1 MSVAFCRKYPE
12 ICERKQQ
19 DFSSISSYDNLG
31 IPYKPRTRRQG
42 VREIQPPIRRK
53 GVSEVAAPIRRQG
66 VREIQPTIRRKG
78 RYDVREE
85 EEERQLQPP
94 PKIGTTP
101 VLENKIRREYNKK
114 LSDFKENLLKKAH
127 IGTEEIVE
135 EYDQHKYGWLSQ
147 GAYMNAYENE
157 SKALKTL
164 KEGGEYIPELN
175 DFKIVPEHSSY
186 NATAYI
192 NEKTGEPVFAVRG
205 SDTEFHKLDKNL
217 EAIMRGKPVGHRL
230 KKGVRDWYFNLWGIA
245 RGKGTAQQE
254 FKDIEAQY
262 LRFQEALGVPH
273 KEISKTG
280 HSKAGF
286 ISEILAKK
294 YGGKARTFNSAEHPF
309 LTEVPVAN
317 PDTDIVSYRH
327 LLDGVSS
334 GKITKKQPSYVR
346 VVNVNEV
353 AGKENEVIQHDLKR
367 FIKKPI
373 RIGENGELI
382 GEQTTR
388 LRNILGFMGGGTAS
402 LILKNAIMAI
412 PAYAIQPKYKTASER
427 RFRNF
432 ELGMDLSK
440 GAIETE
446 GAAIFKL
453 GEGGLPMISFGSLL
467 GEEIGNMLVMI
478 PEVRDGI
485 DKAFGIKR
493 KAYRFEKPPAVIHAL
508 GKLTGRAK
516 EDAYYENLQKKADA
530 YGIDFI
536 DALNM
541 TIETDE
547 GVPLSEGA
555 VEKAE
560 HFAKRANELYKKQ
573 PHDSNLWRRY
583 KNPNNPYKDYI
594 NMPIGGQ
601 DRREKQRLFNEWE
614 REDDERAKAQY
625 FLIQAEIADMER
637 LHRIQE
643 AEEARIKYEQ
653 SPQAKLDKKE
663 EQMRLNKGLQA
674 QPQARRNITEY
685 KPPPPP
691 IPPRRRLNI

>member
-31 IPYKPRTRRQG
+31 IPIRRQGVRPIRRQG
-42 VREIQPPIRRK
+42 VREIQPPIRR
-53 GVSEVAAPIRRQG
+53 QG
-66 VREIQPTIRRKG
+66 VREIQPPIRRQG
-78 RYDVREE
+78 RYDVRE

-101 VLENKIRREYNKK
+101 VLENKIRKEYNKK
-114 LSDFKENLLKKAH
+114 LADFKENLLKKAH

-135 EYDQHKYGWLSQ
+135 EYDQHKYGWLSE
-147 GAYMNAYENE
+147 GAYKSAYKNKTQAL
-157 SKALKTL
+157 KALKQ
-164 KEGGEYIPELN
+164 GGEYIPELN
-175 DFKIVPEHSSY
+175 DFEIIPEHSSY

-192 NEKTGEPVFAVRG
+192 NKTTGEPVFAVRG

-217 EAIMRGKPVGHRL
+217 EAVMRGKPVGQRL
-230 KKGVRDWYFNLWGIA
+230 KKGVNDWYFNLWGIA

-262 LRFQEALGVPH
+262 LRFQEAINKPH
-273 KEISKTG
+273 TEISKTG
-280 HSKAGF
+280 HSKGGF
-286 ISEILAKK
+286 ISEILGKK
-294 YGGKARTFNSAEHPF
+294 YGGKTRTFNAAEHPF
-309 LTEVPVAN
+309 ITEQAVAH
-317 PDTDIVSYRH
+317 PETDIVSYRH
-327 LLDGVSS
+327 SLDGVSS
-334 GKITKKQPSYVR
+334 GKITKKQPSHTR
-346 VVNVNEV
+346 VVNLNEV
-353 AGKENEVIQHDLKR
+353 AGKENEVIQHDLER
-367 FIKKPI
+367 FIKKPV

-388 LRNILGFMGGGTAS
+388 LRNVLGFMGGGAAALT
-402 LILKNAIMAI
+402 LKNAIMAV

-432 ELGMDLSK
+432 QLGMDLTK

-446 GAAIFKL
+446 GASLLKL
-453 GEGGLPMISFGSLL
+453 GEGGLPMISMGSLL

-493 KAYRFEKPPAVIHAL
+493 KAYRFEKPPAVINAI

-516 EDAYYENLQKKADA
+516 QDAYYENIQKKADA

-560 HFAKRANELYKKQ
+560 HFANRANELYEKAREGK
-573 PHDSNLWRRY
+573 PHDSNLWVRY

-594 NMPIGGQ
+594 NMPLGTQ
-601 DRREKQRLFNEWE
+601 ERRDKQKLFNDWE

-625 FLIQAEIADMER
+625 FMIQAEIADMER

-643 AEEARIKYEQ
+643 AKEASIKYEK
-653 SPQAKLDKKE
+653 SEQAKLDKKE
-663 EQMRLNKGLQA
+663 QQMRFQA

-685 KPPPPP
+685 TPPPPP